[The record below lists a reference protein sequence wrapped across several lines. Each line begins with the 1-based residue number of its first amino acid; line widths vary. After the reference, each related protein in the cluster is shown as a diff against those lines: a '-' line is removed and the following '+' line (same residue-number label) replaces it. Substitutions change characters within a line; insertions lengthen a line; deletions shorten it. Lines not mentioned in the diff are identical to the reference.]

1 MLFSKMSSIIPK
13 YYSLLLDWVLRLK
26 FILEVYCSLKFSLSS
41 TQVFNLISP
50 TYRFKISNLP
60 VELSTLPKFT
70 TIFSMLY
77 QFLIINVSQSIFKL
91 SVREGAK
98 TSSGVHLFFP
108 LNSTKLLNYWQCKLV
123 CSTSEYFLPSNS
135 TNNFFFKML
144 LLQMIP
150 VFQL

>member
-1 MLFSKMSSIIPK
+1 MLLSNYSEMLFSKMSSIIPK

-50 TYRFKISNLP
+50 TYKFKISKLP
-60 VELSTLPKFT
+60 VELSTLSKIT

-108 LNSTKLLNYWQCKLV
+108 LKLDKASQ
-123 CSTSEYFLPSNS
+123 
-135 TNNFFFKML
+135 L
-144 LLQMIP
+144 LTMQAWTVKSLA
-150 VFQL
+150 